1 MRAERE
7 EMVTMSKQM
16 HDGLSFA
23 SFGFSMALF
32 MVSMTN
38 CFESIGWAV
47 AMIGSMVYCM
57 MWLLVNSGVSE

>member
-1 MRAERE
+1 MKNTTHNA
-7 EMVTMSKQM
+7 
-16 HDGLSFA
+16 LSLM

-57 MWLLVNSGVSE
+57 FWLMVNSGGAE